1 MFSFF
6 LRTTARRPAPQRKT
20 TLTHSAQVAH
30 LRAMVEAIGG
40 DPDDIAPEGA
50 RD

>member
-1 MFSFF
+1 MFTIF
-6 LRTTARRPAPQRKT
+6 LHHSGLRRSR
-20 TLTHSAQVAH
+20 AQSPKPSTFDAAH

>member
-1 MFSFF
+1 MFTIF
-6 LRTTARRPAPQRKT
+6 LCRTRRQAPKP
-20 TLTHSAQVAH
+20 SASDNAH